1 MEELNPTEEQIREF
15 WEWCGLTYKDYPINY
30 ASNSCEA
37 MCLDPPLSG
46 WYDQKE
52 KLVSFKTV
60 PKLDL
65 NNLFKWA
72 VPKLEKS
79 LELTVTFHRCHGNI
93 WSCLLTT
100 YKGDIAVE
108 PAKHTNP
115 ALALYKAIE
124 KLIDEV
130 KQR

>member
-1 MEELNPTEEQIREF
+1 MEEMNLTEEQTKKF
-15 WEWCGLTYKDYPINY
+15 WFKVGLHCDNI
-30 ASNSCEA
+30 
-37 MCLDPPLSG
+37 G
-46 WYDQKE
+46 WYIPILFNIKDA
-52 KLVSFKTV
+52 V
-60 PKLDL
+60 PNYYISGLATPEIDL

-115 ALALYKAIE
+115 AMALYSAI
-124 KLIDEV
+124 KKVNDNG
-130 KQR
+130 